1 MWLIYLH
8 GVFIRK
14 KKNKSG
20 SISFHI
26 VRNEGRK
33 QIHVKSIGSATDLQQ
48 VRNLEARAYRELSQ
62 LKHQSTLAFSYK
74 KDEEFFN
81 ALSEGLQKIEIAGF
95 ELILG
100 KIFNEIGFNAIG
112 DDLLRHLVLS
122 RISHPGSKLRTVN
135 YLLEHHGIFYEIDT
149 VYRYLDK
156 LNAKYKSIL
165 QDISYRHTLKL
176 FDGYIQ
182 MLFYDVTTL
191 YFEAEDEDDLR
202 KTGFSKDGKAQHPQI
217 VLGLLVSR
225 GGYPL
230 AFEMFEGNKF
240 EGKTMMPVLESFK
253 NKYAIKKSIVV
264 ADAGL
269 LSKDNI
275 EELKKSGYQFIV
287 GARIKNE
294 TRAVQKQILD
304 LNLKNGQNHTIIK
317 PTGERLI
324 ISYTASRASKDK
336 KNRERGLRRLEQAIR
351 SGKLSK
357 KHINNRGY
365 NKYLRIDGEIDISI
379 DYEKFHQD
387 RRWDGLKGYLTN
399 TTLTPDQV
407 IENYGNLW
415 HIEKAFR
422 ISKTDL
428 RIRPIFHRLKRRI
441 ESHLIIAF
449 CSYKLYKELE
459 RQLKE
464 KQTGISVEKAIR
476 LMHSIFAIDIR
487 MPISGK
493 VKRILYQKTDD
504 QRQLLNAFDIKF

>member
-1 MWLIYLH
+1 M
-8 GVFIRK
+8 
-14 KKNKSG
+14 
-20 SISFHI
+20 
-26 VRNEGRK
+26 
-33 QIHVKSIGSATDLQQ
+33 SIGTAKEPQQ
-48 VRNLEARAYRELSQ
+48 ILNLEAKAHQELLRLRQQGVLDLSFQ
-62 LKHQSTLAFSYK
+62 QDEAFFTSV
-74 KDEEFFN
+74 
-81 ALSEGLQKIEIAGF
+81 SEGIQKIEIAGF

-100 KIFNEIGFNAIG
+100 KIYDEIGFNAIE
-112 DDLLRHLVLS
+112 DDMLRHLVLS
-122 RISHPGSKLRTVN
+122 RISHPGSKLKTVN
-135 YLLEHHGIFYEIDT
+135 YLLEQHGIFYEIDA

-156 LNAKYKSIL
+156 LNAKYKSDL
-165 QDISYRHTLKL
+165 QDISYRHTLEL
-176 FDGYIQ
+176 FNGYIQ

-202 KTGFSKDGKAQHPQI
+202 KIGFSKDGKAQHPQI

-240 EGKTMMPVLESFK
+240 EGKTMMPVLEEFK
-253 NKYAIKKSIVV
+253 KKCTIQKATVV

-269 LSKDNI
+269 LSNNNI
-275 EELKKSGYQFIV
+275 KELKNSGYQFIV

-294 TRAVQKQILD
+294 TRIVQKQILALD
-304 LNLKNGQNHTIIK
+304 LKNGQNHTIIK
-317 PTGERLI
+317 PAGERLI
-324 ISYTASRASKDK
+324 VSYTTSRASRDK
-336 KNRERGLRRLEQAIR
+336 KNRERGLKRLEQSIS

-365 NKYLRIDGEIDISI
+365 NKYLRIDGQIDIRI
-379 DYEKFHQD
+379 DYEKFDQD
-387 RRWDGLKGYLTN
+387 GEWDGLKGYLTN
-399 TTLTPDQV
+399 TTLLPDQV

-449 CSYKLYKELE
+449 CGYKLYKDLE

-464 KQTGISVEKAIR
+464 KETGISVEKAIR
-476 LMHSIFAIDIR
+476 LMNSIFAIIIK

-493 VKRILYQKTDD
+493 IERILHLKTDD
-504 QRQLLNAFDIKF
+504 QRKLLNAFDIKI

>member
-1 MWLIYLH
+1 M
-8 GVFIRK
+8 
-14 KKNKSG
+14 
-20 SISFHI
+20 
-26 VRNEGRK
+26 
-33 QIHVKSIGSATDLQQ
+33 SIGTAKEPQQ
-48 VRNLEARAYRELSQ
+48 ILNLEAKAHQELLRLRQQGVLDLSFQ
-62 LKHQSTLAFSYK
+62 QDEAFFTSV
-74 KDEEFFN
+74 
-81 ALSEGLQKIEIAGF
+81 SEGIQKIEIAGF

-100 KIFNEIGFNAIG
+100 KIYDEIGFNAIE
-112 DDLLRHLVLS
+112 DDMLRHLVLS
-122 RISHPGSKLRTVN
+122 RISHPGSKLKTVN
-135 YLLEHHGIFYEIDT
+135 YLLEQHGIFYEIDA

-156 LNAKYKSIL
+156 LNAKYKSDL
-165 QDISYRHTLKL
+165 QDISYRHTLEL
-176 FDGYIQ
+176 FNGYIQ

-202 KTGFSKDGKAQHPQI
+202 KIGFSKDGKAQHPQI

-240 EGKTMMPVLESFK
+240 EGKTMMPVLEEFK
-253 NKYAIKKSIVV
+253 KKYTIQKATVV

-269 LSKDNI
+269 LSNNNI
-275 EELKKSGYQFIV
+275 KELKNSGYQFIV

-294 TRAVQKQILD
+294 TRIVQKQILALD
-304 LNLKNGQNHTIIK
+304 LKNGQNHTIIK
-317 PTGERLI
+317 PAGERLI
-324 ISYTASRASKDK
+324 VSYTTSRASRDK
-336 KNRERGLRRLEQAIR
+336 KNRERGLKRLEQSIS

-365 NKYLRIDGEIDISI
+365 NKYLRIDGQIDIRI
-379 DYEKFHQD
+379 DYEKFDQD
-387 RRWDGLKGYLTN
+387 GEWDGLKGYLTN
-399 TTLTPDQV
+399 TTLLPDQV

-449 CSYKLYKELE
+449 CGYKLYKDLE

-464 KQTGISVEKAIR
+464 KETGISVEKAIR
-476 LMHSIFAIDIR
+476 LMNSIFAIIIK

-493 VKRILYQKTDD
+493 IERILHLKTDD
-504 QRQLLNAFDIKF
+504 QRKLLNAFDIKI

>member
-1 MWLIYLH
+1 M
-8 GVFIRK
+8 
-14 KKNKSG
+14 
-20 SISFHI
+20 SFHI
-26 VRNEGRK
+26 VRKEGGK
-33 QIHVKSIGSATDLQQ
+33 QIHVKSIGSSKDPEQI
-48 VRNLEARAYRELSQ
+48 RNLEILAHCELSQ
-62 LKHQSTLAFSYK
+62 IKRQGTLNLGYQQDKLFYNTLT
-74 KDEEFFN
+74 D
-81 ALSEGLQKIEIAGF
+81 GLQKVEIVGF

-100 KIFNEIGFNAIG
+100 KLFNEIGFNAIG
-112 DDLLRHLVLS
+112 DELLRHLVIS
-122 RISHPGSKLRTVN
+122 RISHPGSKLKTVN

-156 LNAKYKSIL
+156 LNTKHKSLL
-165 QDISYRHTLKL
+165 QDKSYQHTLRL
-176 FDGYIQ
+176 FNGCIR

-202 KTGFSKDGKAQHPQI
+202 KIGFSKDGKAQHPQI

-240 EGKTMMPVLESFK
+240 EGKTMMSVLECFK
-253 NKYAIKKSIVV
+253 KKYAIREAIVV

-269 LSKDNI
+269 LSNDNI
-275 EELKKSGYQFIV
+275 ENLKKSGYQFIV

-294 TRAVQKQILD
+294 TQGIKEQILT
-304 LNLKNGQNHTIIK
+304 LKLENGQSHTILK
-317 PTGERLI
+317 PAGERLI
-324 ISYTASRASKDK
+324 ISYTASRANKDK

-357 KHINNRGY
+357 RHINNRGY
-365 NKYLRIDGEIDISI
+365 NKYLKIDGDVEISI
-379 DYEKFHQD
+379 DYEKFHLD
-387 RRWDGLKGYLTN
+387 GRWDGLKGYLTN
-399 TTLTPDQV
+399 TALSPDQV

-415 HIEKAFR
+415 HVEKAFR

-476 LMHSIFAIDIR
+476 LMHSIFAIQVK
-487 MPISGK
+487 MPVSGK
-493 VKRILYQKTDD
+493 IKKIIHLKTDD
-504 QRQLLNAFDIKF
+504 QRVLLDAFEIKI

>member
-1 MWLIYLH
+1 M
-8 GVFIRK
+8 
-14 KKNKSG
+14 
-20 SISFHI
+20 
-26 VRNEGRK
+26 
-33 QIHVKSIGSATDLQQ
+33 SIGTAKEPQQ
-48 VRNLEARAYRELSQ
+48 ILNLEAKAHQELLRLRQQGVLDLSFQ
-62 LKHQSTLAFSYK
+62 QDEAFFTSV
-74 KDEEFFN
+74 
-81 ALSEGLQKIEIAGF
+81 SEGIQKIEIAGF

-100 KIFNEIGFNAIG
+100 KIYDEIGFNAIE
-112 DDLLRHLVLS
+112 DDMLRHLVLS
-122 RISHPGSKLRTVN
+122 RISHPGSKLKTVN
-135 YLLEHHGIFYEIDT
+135 YLLEQHGIFYEIDA

-156 LNAKYKSIL
+156 LNAKYKSDL
-165 QDISYRHTLKL
+165 QDISYRHTLEL
-176 FDGYIQ
+176 FNGYIQ

-202 KTGFSKDGKAQHPQI
+202 KIGFSKDGKAQHPQI

-240 EGKTMMPVLESFK
+240 EGKTMMPVLEEFK
-253 NKYAIKKSIVV
+253 KKYTIQKATVV

-269 LSKDNI
+269 LSNNNI
-275 EELKKSGYQFIV
+275 KELKNSGYQFIV

-294 TRAVQKQILD
+294 TRIVQKQILALD
-304 LNLKNGQNHTIIK
+304 LKNGQNHTIIK
-317 PTGERLI
+317 PAGERLI
-324 ISYTASRASKDK
+324 VSYTTSRASRDK
-336 KNRERGLRRLEQAIR
+336 KNRERGLKRLEQSIS

-365 NKYLRIDGEIDISI
+365 NKYLRIDGQIDIRI
-379 DYEKFHQD
+379 DYEKFDQD
-387 RRWDGLKGYLTN
+387 GEWDGLKGYLTN
-399 TTLTPDQV
+399 TTLLPDQV

-449 CSYKLYKELE
+449 CSYKLYKDLE

-464 KQTGISVEKAIR
+464 KETGISVEKAIR
-476 LMHSIFAIDIR
+476 LMNSIFAIIIK

-493 VKRILYQKTDD
+493 IERILHLKTDD
-504 QRQLLNAFDIKF
+504 QRKLLNAFDIKI

>member
-1 MWLIYLH
+1 
-8 GVFIRK
+8 VFIRK
-14 KKNKSG
+14 KRNKSG

-26 VRNEGRK
+26 VRKEGRK
-33 QIHVKSIGSATDLQQ
+33 QIHIKSIGTARESQQ
-48 VRNLEARAYRELSQ
+48 ILNLEAKAHQELLRLRQ
-62 LKHQSTLAFSYK
+62 QGVL
-74 KDEEFFN
+74 
-81 ALSEGLQKIEIAGF
+81 ALSFQQDEAFFTLVSEGIQKIEIAGF

-100 KIFNEIGFNAIG
+100 KIYNEIGFNAIE
-112 DDLLRHLVLS
+112 DDILRHLVLS
-122 RISHPGSKLRTVN
+122 RISRPGSKLKTVN
-135 YLLEHHGIFYEIDT
+135 YLLEQHGILYEIDA

-176 FDGYIQ
+176 FNGYIH

-240 EGKTMMPVLESFK
+240 EGKTMMPVLEEFK
-253 NKYAIKKSIVV
+253 KKYTIQEATVV

-269 LSKDNI
+269 LSNNNI
-275 EELKKSGYQFIV
+275 KELKNSGYQFIV

-294 TRAVQKQILD
+294 TRIVQKQILALD
-304 LNLKNGQNHTIIK
+304 LKNGQNHTIIK
-317 PTGERLI
+317 PAGERLI
-324 ISYTASRASKDK
+324 VSYTTSRASRDK
-336 KNRERGLRRLEQAIR
+336 KNRERGLKRLEQSIS

-365 NKYLRIDGEIDISI
+365 NKYLRIDGQIDISI
-379 DYEKFHQD
+379 DYEKFDQD
-387 RRWDGLKGYLTN
+387 GKWDGLKGYLTN
-399 TTLTPDQV
+399 TTLLPDQV
-407 IENYGNLW
+407 IENYGDLW

-464 KQTGISVEKAIR
+464 RGTGISVEKAIR
-476 LMHSIFAIDIR
+476 LMNSIFAIIIK

-493 VKRILYQKTDD
+493 IERILHLKTDD
-504 QRQLLNAFDIKF
+504 QRKLLNAFDIKI

>member
-1 MWLIYLH
+1 VY
-8 GVFIRK
+8 VRK

-20 SISFHI
+20 SVSFHI
-26 VRNEGRK
+26 VRKEGRK
-33 QIHVKSIGSATDLQQ
+33 QIHVKSVGSSKDIEQI
-48 VRNLEARAYRELSQ
+48 RNLEILAYRELSKIKQ
-62 LKHQSTLAFSYK
+62 QGTLELSYQQDK
-74 KDEEFFN
+74 MFYN
-81 ALSEGLQKIEIAGF
+81 ALSDGLQKIEIIGF

-100 KIFNEIGFNAIG
+100 KLFNEIGFNAIE
-112 DDLLRHLVLS
+112 DDLLRHLVIS
-122 RISHPGSKLRTVN
+122 RISHPGSKLKTVN
-135 YLLEHHGIFYEIDT
+135 YLLEHHGIFCEIDA

-156 LNAKYKSIL
+156 LNTKHKSLL
-165 QDISYRHTLKL
+165 QDKSYQHTLRL
-176 FDGYIQ
+176 FDGCIR

-202 KTGFSKDGKAQHPQI
+202 KTGFSKDGKAQHPQV

-240 EGKTMMPVLESFK
+240 EGKTMMPVLERFK
-253 NKYAIKKSIVV
+253 KKYAIREAIVV

-269 LSKDNI
+269 LSNDNI
-275 EELKKSGYQFIV
+275 ENLNKSGYQFIV

-294 TRAVQKQILD
+294 TQVIKEQILT
-304 LNLKNGQNHTIIK
+304 LNLENGQTHTILK
-317 PTGERLI
+317 PAGERLI
-324 ISYTASRASKDK
+324 ISYTTSRANKDK

-365 NKYLRIDGEIDISI
+365 NKYLKIDGEVEISI
-379 DYEKFHQD
+379 DYEKFRLD
-387 RRWDGLKGYLTN
+387 GRWDGLKGYLTN
-399 TTLTPDQV
+399 TVLSPDQV

-464 KQTGISVEKAIR
+464 KHTGISVEKAIR
-476 LMHSIFAIDIR
+476 LMHSIFAIQVR
-487 MPISGK
+487 MPVSGK
-493 VKRILYQKTDD
+493 LEQIIHLKTDD
-504 QRQLLNAFDIKF
+504 QKALLEAFEIKI

>member
-1 MWLIYLH
+1 M
-8 GVFIRK
+8 
-14 KKNKSG
+14 
-20 SISFHI
+20 
-26 VRNEGRK
+26 
-33 QIHVKSIGSATDLQQ
+33 SIGTAKEPQQ
-48 VRNLEARAYRELSQ
+48 ILNLEAKAHQELLRLRQQGVLDLSFQ
-62 LKHQSTLAFSYK
+62 QDEAFFTSV
-74 KDEEFFN
+74 
-81 ALSEGLQKIEIAGF
+81 SEGIQKIEIAGF

-100 KIFNEIGFNAIG
+100 KIYDEIGFNAIE
-112 DDLLRHLVLS
+112 DDMLRHLVLS
-122 RISHPGSKLRTVN
+122 RISHPGSKLKTVN
-135 YLLEHHGIFYEIDT
+135 YLLEQHGIFYEIDA

-156 LNAKYKSIL
+156 LNAKYKSDL
-165 QDISYRHTLKL
+165 QDISYRHTLEL
-176 FDGYIQ
+176 FNGYIQ

-202 KTGFSKDGKAQHPQI
+202 KIGFSKDGKAQHPQI

-240 EGKTMMPVLESFK
+240 EGKTMMPVLEEFK
-253 NKYAIKKSIVV
+253 KKCTIQKATVV

-269 LSKDNI
+269 LSNNNI
-275 EELKKSGYQFIV
+275 KELKNSGYQFIV

-294 TRAVQKQILD
+294 TRIVQKQILALD
-304 LNLKNGQNHTIIK
+304 LKNGQNHTIIK
-317 PTGERLI
+317 PAGERLI
-324 ISYTASRASKDK
+324 VSYTTSRASRDK
-336 KNRERGLRRLEQAIR
+336 KNRERGLKRLEQSIS

-365 NKYLRIDGEIDISI
+365 NKYLRIDGQIDIRI
-379 DYEKFHQD
+379 DYEKFDQD
-387 RRWDGLKGYLTN
+387 GEWDGLKGYLTN
-399 TTLTPDQV
+399 TTLLPDQV

-449 CSYKLYKELE
+449 CSYKLYKDLE

-464 KQTGISVEKAIR
+464 KETGISVEKAIR
-476 LMHSIFAIDIR
+476 LMNSIFAIIIK

-493 VKRILYQKTDD
+493 IERILHLKTDD
-504 QRQLLNAFDIKF
+504 QRKLLNAFDIKI